1 MLLSI
6 VCDILPGAETHVI
19 PGRKSFERECFLLL
33 SNDNTR
39 LSVVSELKRGRS
51 WIVIYLL
58 GTVLAVVA
66 HHEGP
71 VVQHRQLQVRHVV
84 VATEREHGRVVARIH
99 WDRQLFRG

>member
-6 VCDILPGAETHVI
+6 VCEILSGTETHVI
-19 PGRKSFERECFLLL
+19 PGRESFKRECFLLL
-33 SNDNTR
+33 SNDNTSFR
-39 LSVVSELKRGRS
+39 VVSELKRGRC

-71 VVQHRQLQVRHVV
+71 VVQHRQLQVGHVV
-84 VATEREHGRVVARIH
+84 VAAEREYGCVVARIH